1 MVKRLLIK
9 ASNSYTGDFQIV
21 PVNSLIPISIASDIG
36 DFELIINIKNF
47 DGSKLH
53 LANSLYNIGDKQY
66 LDSSPFDGDNKDIK
80 PSSNL
85 NFEVNF
91 KPKLPINGKDCLFGN
106 DFNTPIKDY
115 VPTTLL
121 SAGLKFF
128 NWFIN
133 GTVKGDIYCD
143 KPFLYGPILNSC
155 TYMSINDPIPFK
167 YTTTDSSSQRLPE
180 NLEDNNDSKLKIPD
194 MSLERKKFFNKLAN
208 CESFVFNESS
218 TYKLKFDTNFI
229 KMADSKYSVSI
240 PTYNKNTF
248 DINVSSYA
256 NDKLNN
262 FNWIIK
268 VGGFEGVGYGR
279 IGLVVNFALVDE
291 D

>member
-9 ASNSYTGDFQIV
+9 ASNNYTDDFQIV
-21 PVNSLIPISIASDIG
+21 PINTLIPISIPSDIG
-36 DFELIINIKNF
+36 DFELLINIKNF
-47 DGSKLH
+47 DGCKFH
-53 LANSLYNIGDKQY
+53 RANSLYNIGDHHY
-66 LDSSPFDGDNKDIK
+66 LDQNPFDGDSKGET

-106 DFNTPIKDY
+106 DFSTPIKDY

-133 GTVKGDIYCD
+133 GTVRGDIYSD

-155 TYMSINDPIPFK
+155 TYMAINETIPFK
-167 YTTTDSSSQRLPE
+167 YTATDSSVQKLPE
-180 NLEDNNDSKLKIPD
+180 NLKDNSEEDSKIPE
-194 MSLERKKFFNKLAN
+194 MSLDRKKYFNKLAS
-208 CESFVFNESS
+208 CESFVFNENN
-218 TYKLKFDTNFI
+218 TYKLMFDTNFI

-240 PTYNKNTF
+240 PTYNSNTF

-262 FNWIIK
+262 FNWVIK
-268 VGGFEGVGYGR
+268 LAGLEGVGCGR
-279 IGLVVNFALVDE
+279 VGLVVNFALIDE